1 MQSFL
6 PALSSREAARLSA
19 VELRRASVPSA
30 LFRPGRVTLHYW
42 ETDRTVIGGAVPKAA
57 SLPLHAPAG
66 IRSEHFNDRRELG
79 IVNLGGPGRITVD
92 GRRYAMGHLDSL
104 YVGRGA
110 KRVVFASRS
119 AQKPARFY
127 LLSYPAHAAHP
138 TRHIP
143 RAELEPRELGSAG
156 QENLRILHQVIHPG
170 RMPTCQLVMGFTLV
184 QPGSKWNT
192 MPPHTHLRRSE
203 VYCYF
208 GFPRGGDVK
217 HFLGHPSRVRTL
229 RLREGEA
236 VLSPPWSVHSGEGST
251 HYGFVWGMGGENQD
265 YADMDPVDPKVIH
278 RAR

>member
-1 MQSFL
+1 M
-6 PALSSREAARLSA
+6 REAARLSTA
-19 VELRRASVPSA
+19 GLRQAFVPSA
-30 LFRPGRVTLHYW
+30 LFKSGRVTLHYW
-42 ETDRTVIGGAVPKAA
+42 ETDRTVIGGAVPGTSA
-57 SLPLHAPAG
+57 LPLHVPAE

-79 IVNLGGPGRITVD
+79 IINLGGPGRITVD
-92 GRRYAMGHLDSL
+92 GRRYAMNHLDSL

-110 KRVVFASRS
+110 KRVAFVSKS
-119 AQKPARFY
+119 AKAPARFY
-127 LLSYPAHAAHP
+127 LLSYPAHAAYP
-138 TRHIP
+138 TRQIK
-143 RAELEPRELGSAG
+143 RADLQPRELGSAD
-156 QENLRILHQVIHPG
+156 QENHRILHQVIHPG
-170 RMPTCQLVMGFTLV
+170 SFPTCQLVMGFTLV

-265 YADMDPVDPKVIH
+265 YSDMDPVDPKVIH

>member
-1 MQSFL
+1 MQSYL
-6 PALSSREAARLSA
+6 PALSLREAARLPA
-19 VELRRASVPSA
+19 AELRRAVVPAA
-30 LFRPGRVTLHYW
+30 LFKPGRVLLHYW
-42 ETDRTVIGGAVPKAA
+42 ETDRTVVGGAMPAGE
-57 SLPLHAPAG
+57 SLTLHAPVE

-79 IVNLGGPGRITVD
+79 VVNLGGPGRITVD
-92 GRRYAMGHLDSL
+92 GKRFTMGHLDSL

-110 KRVVFASRS
+110 KRVSFASKS
-119 AQKPARFY
+119 ARAPARFY

-138 TRHIP
+138 TRQIKRSELSP
-143 RAELEPRELGSAG
+143 RVLGSAET
-156 QENLRILHQVIHPG
+156 ENHRILHQVIHPG
-170 RMPTCQLVMGFTLV
+170 MLPTCQLVMGFTLV

-217 HFLGHPSRVRTL
+217 HFMGHPSKVRTL
-229 RLREGEA
+229 RLRDGQA
-236 VLSPPWSVHSGEGST
+236 VLSPPWSLHAGEGSS

-265 YADMDPVDPKVIH
+265 YADMDPVDPQVIY